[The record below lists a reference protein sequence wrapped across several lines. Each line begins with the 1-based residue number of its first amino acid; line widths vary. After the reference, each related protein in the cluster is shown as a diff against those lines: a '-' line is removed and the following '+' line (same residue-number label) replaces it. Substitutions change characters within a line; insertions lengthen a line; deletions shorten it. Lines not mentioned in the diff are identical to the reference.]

1 MLPSR
6 RALLLASP
14 ALLLGRFAQ
23 AQGTW
28 PERPI
33 RWIVNFPP
41 GGAADTLSRALG
53 ESIGNKL
60 GQPIVIE
67 NRPGAGGLVGAD
79 LVAKARGD
87 AHIVLMSSAASH
99 GIGPVLY
106 PSMPYDPMADFI
118 HIGLVGT
125 FASVLVV
132 GSGVPAA
139 NLREFLTLAKSRPGG
154 LAYGTGGNGT
164 MNHLIGQVLA
174 RAAGVELTHVP
185 YRGSAAALTDAMGG
199 QIPAVM
205 ESLPIALP
213 HLRAGRLKALATSE
227 AARDAALPEVP
238 SFAAAGLPAGQST
251 NWFGVSTAAGVP
263 GPVIE
268 RWQAVIAAALPE
280 VPSFAEAGLPA
291 VQSTN
296 WFGFSTAAGVPAPV
310 IERWQAVIA
319 AALQDPKLQERFA
332 NIGVVPGRMDPAAY
346 TAMIQ
351 GELTRWREVIQSAGI
366 KAD

>member
-1 MLPSR
+1 MGRKCFFLPNLPCCLSGTGVAAPR
-6 RALLLASP
+6 HPCTPCPAAPLLAAALALP
-14 ALLLGRFAQ
+14 AIARAE
-23 AQGTW
+23 APW

-53 ESIGNKL
+53 ESIGGRL

-87 AHIVLMSSAASH
+87 THMVIMSNAASH

-106 PSMPYDPMADFI
+106 PNMPYDPMADFT
-118 HIGLVGT
+118 HIALVGT

-132 GSGVPAA
+132 NPGVPAQDIA
-139 NLREFLTLAKSRPGG
+139 EFLAMARDRPGG

-164 MNHLIGQVLA
+164 MNHLVGQLLA

-185 YRGSAAALTDAMGG
+185 YRGSAPALADAIGG

-213 HLRAGRLKALATSE
+213 HLRAGRLRALGDLRGDARRGVAGGADLRRGRLPRGAEHQLVRLLGRRRHPAGDRRPLGHGDRRGAGGSE
-227 AARDAALPEVP
+227 AARALRHYRRG
-238 SFAAAGLPAGQST
+238 ARG
-251 NWFGVSTAAGVP
+251 
-263 GPVIE
+263 
-268 RWQAVIAAALPE
+268 
-280 VPSFAEAGLPA
+280 
-291 VQSTN
+291 
-296 WFGFSTAAGVPAPV
+296 
-310 IERWQAVIA
+310 
-319 AALQDPKLQERFA
+319 D
-332 NIGVVPGRMDPAAY
+332 GRRRP
-346 TAMIQ
+346 IP
-351 GELTRWREVIQSAGI
+351 R
-366 KAD
+366 